1 MLLHSGV
8 SAKSISRVH
17 FKLNE
22 ITIKMLSVLA
32 EIGWLRIAIP
42 FNPGASRI
50 KELVVE
56 PFHDDFLVVGGIRAI
71 ERRVRRRRLLPLTE
85 QIADQKQY
93 RGAKRKPFHP
103 VQFFIGR
110 TELVEPNSWKN
121 WKNHPVN
128 RRENPDFLGSYWR
141 LLACFAG
148 KKSYDF

>member
-32 EIGWLRIAIP
+32 EIGRLGIAIP

-56 PFHDDFLVVGGIRAI
+56 PFHDDVLVVGGIRAI
-71 ERRVRRRRLLPLTE
+71 ERSVRRRRLLLSLAE

-121 WKNHPVN
+121 WQN
-128 RRENPDFLGSYWR
+128 RSEERR
-141 LLACFAG
+141 VG
-148 KKSYDF
+148 KECRSRWSPYH